1 MNNLPHVRPA
11 TETPQPVGRR
21 AVKVTAA
28 ACALGLLAT
37 ATAIPNWTGGTG
49 PAQSPPSPS
58 STAASRRAVSPCPSP
73 AALTAAQLKAR
84 AQQKLDP
91 SPTHLPESTS
101 ARQALEAVTVGPSGC
116 DAIPGRFA
124 YVHLLQ
130 WASDTT
136 VAGNNATTRIVL
148 FEEQRWPA
156 DDASGRVIRSR
167 YPRGQQ
173 PTDDSTYK
181 PGELDGPIGPIATD
195 PVALSAHI
203 DATQP
208 RFLGPTAVIRGLVSL
223 LGWRTPNQAA
233 RTAVITVLRDTPGV
247 AYHGSVTDRAG
258 RTGVGVSATLDGI
271 RFLLIL
277 NPTTGELLAYERAAL
292 TPPPTSDRTRPL
304 STTTTYSSSTP
315 MHPAATTGL
324 LHR

>member
-11 TETPQPVGRR
+11 TETPHPLGRR
-21 AVKVTAA
+21 AAKVTAA
-28 ACALGLLAT
+28 VCALGLLAT
-37 ATAIPNWTGGTG
+37 ATAIPNWTGAAG

-58 STAASRRAVSPCPSP
+58 STAASRSAVSPCLSP

-91 SPTHLPESTS
+91 LPTHLPESTP

-130 WASDTT
+130 WATDTT
-136 VAGNNATTRIVL
+136 IAGNSTTTRIVL
-148 FEEQRWPA
+148 FEEQRWRA

-167 YPRGQQ
+167 YPTDQQ
-173 PTDDSTYK
+173 PTDDSTYH
-181 PGELDGPIGPIATD
+181 PGELDGPIGPIAAD
-195 PVALSAHI
+195 PAALTAHI

-233 RTAVITVLRDTPGV
+233 RTAVLAVLRDTPGI

-258 RTGVGVSATLDGI
+258 RTGVGVSAASDAI

-277 NPTTGELLAYERAAL
+277 NPATGELLAYERAAL
-292 TPPPTSDRTRPL
+292 TPPPGSDRTGPL
-304 STTTTYSSSTP
+304 VDDYHLFLVHARATSSGNS
-315 MHPAATTGL
+315 
-324 LHR
+324 

>member
-1 MNNLPHVRPA
+1 MRPP
-11 TETPQPVGRR
+11 TETPHPVGRR

-37 ATAIPNWTGGTG
+37 ATAIPNWTGAAG

-58 STAASRRAVSPCPSP
+58 TTAASQPAVSQCPSP

-91 SPTHLPESTS
+91 SPTHLPASTP
-101 ARQALEAVTVGPSGC
+101 AQQALKAVTVGPSGC

-130 WASDTT
+130 WATDTT
-136 VAGNNATTRIVL
+136 IAGNNATTRIVL
-148 FEEQRWPA
+148 FEEQRWRA

-167 YPRGQQ
+167 YPTGTR

-181 PGELDGPIGPIATD
+181 PGELDGPIGPIAAD
-195 PVALSAHI
+195 PAALSAHI
-203 DATQP
+203 DSTQP
-208 RFLGPTAVIRGLVSL
+208 RFLGPTAVIRGLASL
-223 LGWRTPNQAA
+223 LGWRTPHQAA
-233 RTAVITVLRDTPGV
+233 RTAVLTVLRDTPGI

-258 RTGVGVSATLDGI
+258 RTGIGVSATFDDI

-277 NPTTGELLAYERAAL
+277 NPSTGELLAYERAAL
-292 TPPPTSDRTRPL
+292 TPPPGSDRTGPL
-304 STTTTYSSSTP
+304 VDDYHLFLVHTRATSSGNS
-315 MHPAATTGL
+315 
-324 LHR
+324 

>member
-11 TETPQPVGRR
+11 TETPHPVGRR

-28 ACALGLLAT
+28 VCALGLLAT
-37 ATAIPNWTGGTG
+37 ATAIPNWTGVAG
-49 PAQSPPSPS
+49 PAQSPPSS
-58 STAASRRAVSPCPSP
+58 STNDPVRSAVSPCLSP

-101 ARQALEAVTVGPSGC
+101 ARQALEAVTVRSSGC

-130 WASDTT
+130 WATDTT
-136 VAGNNATTRIVL
+136 IADNSTTTRIVL
-148 FEEQRWPA
+148 FEEQRWRA

-167 YPRGQQ
+167 YPTDQR
-173 PTDDSTYK
+173 PTDDSTYN
-181 PGELDGPIGPIATD
+181 PGELDGPIGPIAAD
-195 PVALSAHI
+195 PAALTAHI
-203 DATQP
+203 DSTQP
-208 RFLGPTAVIRGLVSL
+208 RFLGPAAVIRGLVSL
-223 LGWRTPNQAA
+223 LGWRTPNQTA
-233 RTAVITVLRDTPGV
+233 RTAVLTVLRDTPGI

-258 RTGVGVSATLDGI
+258 RTGVGVSATSDAI

-277 NPTTGELLAYERAAL
+277 NPATGELLAYERAAL
-292 TPPPTSDRTRPL
+292 TPPPGSDRTGPL
-304 STTTTYSSSTP
+304 VDDYHLFLVHTRASRSGNS
-315 MHPAATTGL
+315 
-324 LHR
+324 

>member
-1 MNNLPHVRPA
+1 MRPA
-11 TETPQPVGRR
+11 TETPHPVGRR

-37 ATAIPNWTGGTG
+37 ATAIPNWTGAAG

-58 STAASRRAVSPCPSP
+58 TTAASQSAVSPCPSP

-91 SPTHLPESTS
+91 SPTHLTESTP
-101 ARQALEAVTVGPSGC
+101 ARQALEAVTAGPSGC
-116 DAIPGRFA
+116 DSIPGRFA

-130 WASDTT
+130 WATDTT
-136 VAGNNATTRIVL
+136 IAGNSTTTRIVL
-148 FEEQRWPA
+148 FEEQRWRA

-167 YPRGQQ
+167 YPGGNQ
-173 PTDDSTYK
+173 PTDDSTYH
-181 PGELDGPIGPIATD
+181 PGELDGPIGPIAAD
-195 PVALSAHI
+195 PKALTAHI

-208 RFLGPTAVIRGLVSL
+208 RFLGPTAVIRGLASL

-233 RTAVITVLRDTPGV
+233 RTAILTVLRGTPGI

-258 RTGVGVSATLDGI
+258 RTGVGISATSDDI

-277 NPTTGELLAYERAAL
+277 NPNTGELLAYERAAL
-292 TPPPTSDRTRPL
+292 TPPPGSDRTGPL
-304 STTTTYSSSTP
+304 VDDYHLFLVHTRATSSANS
-315 MHPAATTGL
+315 
-324 LHR
+324 